1 MREFLERL
9 RDGLKEADPS
19 ILGMKRERLKREW
32 RSVQP
37 ALTASVA
44 LAQGITPAWER
55 VVSER
60 LYNDSKL
67 LGRIRPHVVAILVRA
82 DPRWEGV
89 PPEEAPGCL
98 KPMVCVE
105 NPG

>member
-32 RSVQP
+32 RNVQP

-67 LGRIRPHVVAILVRA
+67 LGSHSDSCSRDPCSGRPTMGGSAS
-82 DPRWEGV
+82 
-89 PPEEAPGCL
+89 
-98 KPMVCVE
+98 
-105 NPG
+105 